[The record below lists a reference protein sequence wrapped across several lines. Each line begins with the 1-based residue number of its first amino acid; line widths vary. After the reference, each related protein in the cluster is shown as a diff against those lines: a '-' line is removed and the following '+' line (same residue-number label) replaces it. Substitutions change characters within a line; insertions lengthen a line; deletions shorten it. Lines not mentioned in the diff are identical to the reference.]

1 MTINRQTFS
10 VIARNEIC
18 KENEGV
24 LIDLVVPFKG
34 EYCSFLFIANIFP
47 QILPKP

>member
-1 MTINRQTFS
+1 MTINGQTFS
-10 VIARNEIC
+10 VIARNEIR